1 MTKKSTSVTIR
12 EVAAQAGVSVATVSR
27 YLNQT
32 VPISAEVA
40 ARLARIMD
48 ELHYQPQAAA
58 RQLASA
64 RTKVIGFLLLDLSR
78 EFFAPLLNGIESV
91 VREHD
96 YNLLISTYQA
106 APQRQ
111 PLPIGPHNADGLIV
125 FAESLPDRQLV
136 ELSRTNFPMVVVYR
150 TPPPGLNLPF
160 VAIENQAATFRLV
173 EHLIETHQRRRI
185 LFLRGPRG
193 QEDSTWR
200 EKGYRAALEAHQLV
214 VDETLILAGSFDS
227 AVAYAALQKYLA
239 AHGHNFDAIFTGDDD
254 AAMGVLTALQ
264 EAGLRV
270 PEDVSVAG
278 FDDSKMSPFLQP
290 PLTTVRAP
298 TRQVGQIAA
307 EQLFNLISGEAVERE
322 ILLPTELVLRRSC
335 GCDYHGD
342 EILSNSNK
350 IPINRFVSA

>member
-32 VPISAEVA
+32 APVSTDVA

-64 RTKVIGFLLLDLSR
+64 RTKVIGFLLLDLSK

-91 VREHD
+91 VREHE

-106 APQRQ
+106 ATQRQ

-125 FAESLPDRQLV
+125 FAESLPDQQLV
-136 ELSRTNFPMVVVYR
+136 ELSQAAFPLVVVYR
-150 TPPPGLNLPF
+150 TPPRGLNLPF
-160 VAIENQAATFRLV
+160 VTIENKAATFRLV
-173 EHLIETHQRRRI
+173 EHLITTHQRRRI
-185 LFLRGPRG
+185 LFLRGPRD
-193 QEDSTWR
+193 QEDSDWR
-200 EKGYRAALEAHQLV
+200 EKGYRAALEAHQLP
-214 VDETLILAGSFDS
+214 VDETLILNADFES
-227 AVAYAALQKYLA
+227 VTAYTGLRRYLA
-239 AHGHNFDAIFTGDDD
+239 EHGRNFDAVFTGDDD
-254 AAMGVLTALQ
+254 AAIGVLTALQ

-278 FDDSKMSPFLQP
+278 FDDSKMSRFLQP

-298 TRQVGQIAA
+298 TRQVGQMAA
-307 EQLFNLISGEAVERE
+307 EQLFNLISGEAMEQE
-322 ILLPTELVLRRSC
+322 ILLPTQLVLRSSC
-335 GCDYHGD
+335 GCDYQG
-342 EILSNSNK
+342 EETFPNPNTMLLK
-350 IPINRFVSA
+350 RFVSV